1 MLTDSKVLALKP
13 PAKGQQEYPDA
24 KVTGL
29 RLRVGAGGT
38 KTWIFR
44 ARTSGRT
51 INKKLG
57 GYPGMDL
64 TEARTAALKLVA
76 AIARGGSAEAVE
88 RTFGAVAEHWIKK
101 VAKPKNDSWR
111 LQERRLEM
119 HVFPAWRDRKIVDI
133 RRADVRDLL
142 ERLEGAVLPNRVLSL
157 VKTIFRFALS
167 RDWIDVS
174 PAEGIRKPQVEQER
188 DRVLTMADMA
198 QIWNAAE
205 LLGYPF
211 GPYIRLLA
219 LTAQRR
225 TEVAGMR
232 WADLDLST
240 ATWTIPAADTKGE
253 RRHHV
258 PLSAVAVEIL
268 AALPRLGVF
277 VFTTDGRTHMTNYAK
292 LKAKLDAFITATGGA
307 VDAWRLHDLR
317 RSAATH
323 MVRLS
328 VREEVVGR
336 VLNHA
341 VKGVTARVYALH
353 TYAPEKRRALDLW
366 AEEIERATAVPAAQ
380 IAVTAEAANEPTTPN
395 GSRVERDVA
404 PFIRQVG

>member
-1 MLTDSKVLALKP
+1 MLTDSKVAAFKP
-13 PAKGQQEYPDA
+13 PAKGQQEHSDA

-38 KTWIFR
+38 KTGIFR
-44 ARTSGRT
+44 ARTGER
-51 INKKLG
+51 ILNKKLG
-57 GYPGMDL
+57 TYPGMDL
-64 TEARTAALKLVA
+64 TDARTAALKLVA

-111 LQERRLEM
+111 LQERRLEI
-119 HVFPAWRDRKIVDI
+119 HVLPAWRGRKIVDI

-142 ERLEGAVLPNRVLSL
+142 EGLEGAVLPNRVLTL
-157 VKTIFRFALS
+157 VTTIFRFALS

-174 PAEGIRKPQVEQER
+174 PAEGIRKPQAEQER

-198 QIWNAAE
+198 QIWKAAE
-205 LLGYPF
+205 FLGYPF
-211 GPYIRLLA
+211 GPYVRLLA

-225 TEVAGMR
+225 TEVAAMR
-232 WADLDLST
+232 WNDLDLDT
-240 ATWTIPAADTKGE
+240 AMWNIPAADTKGE
-253 RRHHV
+253 RRHFV
-258 PLSAVAVEIL
+258 PLSPTAVKIL
-268 AALPRLGVF
+268 RGLPRLGEH

-292 LKAKLDAFITATGGA
+292 LKLRLDGFVAAAGGTVAT
-307 VDAWRLHDLR
+307 WRLHDLR

-323 MVRLS
+323 MVRLG

-353 TYAPEKRRALDLW
+353 SYAPEKRHALVLW
-366 AEEIERATAVPAAQ
+366 AEELKRATNASSPGDAVAVMAA
-380 IAVTAEAANEPTTPN
+380 E
-395 GSRVERDVA
+395 
-404 PFIRQVG
+404 

>member
-1 MLTDSKVLALKP
+1 MLTDSKVAGFKP
-13 PAKGQQEYPDA
+13 PATGQQEHPDA

-44 ARTSGRT
+44 ARAGDRT

-57 GYPGMDL
+57 SYPGMDL
-64 TEARTAALKLVA
+64 ADARTAALKLVA
-76 AIARGGSAEAVE
+76 AIAKGGNGEAVE
-88 RTFGAVAEHWIKK
+88 RTFGAVAEHWIDK

-119 HVFPAWRDRKIVDI
+119 HVLPAWRDRKIVDI
-133 RRADVRDLL
+133 RRTDVRDLL
-142 ERLEGAVLPNRVLSL
+142 DGFEGAVLPNRVLAL
-157 VKTIFRFALS
+157 IKTIFRFALS
-167 RDWIDVS
+167 RDWIDAS
-174 PAEGIRKPQVEQER
+174 PAEGIRKPHVERER
-188 DRVLTMADMA
+188 DRVLTMGEIV
-198 QIWNAAE
+198 QIWEAAE

-225 TEVAGMR
+225 TEVAAMR
-232 WADLDLST
+232 WTDIDLD
-240 ATWTIPAADTKGE
+240 AAMWTIPAADTKGE
-253 RRHHV
+253 RRHFV
-258 PLSAVAVEIL
+258 PLSPAAVEIL
-268 AALPRLGVF
+268 TALPRLGVH

-292 LKAKLDAFITATGGA
+292 LKARLDAFIAATGGS
-307 VDAWRLHDLR
+307 VEAWRLHDLR

-323 MVRLS
+323 MVRLG

-353 TYAPEKRRALDLW
+353 TYGPEKRQALNLW
-366 AEEIERATAVPAAQ
+366 ADEVTLIKTGTAGLQLRAV
-380 IAVTAEAANEPTTPN
+380 
-395 GSRVERDVA
+395 S
-404 PFIRQVG
+404 

>member
-1 MLTDSKVLALKP
+1 MLTDSKVAAFKP
-13 PAKGQQEYPDA
+13 PAKGQQEHPDG

-44 ARTSGRT
+44 ARTGERT
-51 INKKLG
+51 LNKKLG
-57 GYPGMDL
+57 SYPGMDL
-64 TEARTAALKLVA
+64 TDARTAALKLVA

-119 HVFPAWRDRKIVDI
+119 HVLPAWRDRKIVDI

-142 ERLEGAVLPNRVLSL
+142 EGLEGAVLPNRVLTL
-157 VKTIFRFALS
+157 VKTVFRFALS

-198 QIWNAAE
+198 QIWKAAE

-232 WADLDLST
+232 WADLDLD
-240 ATWTIPAADTKGE
+240 AAMWIIPAADTKGE
-253 RRHHV
+253 RKHFV
-258 PLSAVAVEIL
+258 PLPASAVESL
-268 AALPRLGVF
+268 KALPRLGIY

-292 LKAKLDAFITATGGA
+292 LKARLDGFIAATGGK

-323 MVRLS
+323 MVRLG
-328 VREEVVGR
+328 VLEEVVGR

-353 TYAPEKRRALDLW
+353 TYGPEKRHALVAW
-366 AEEIERATAVPAAQ
+366 ADEIGRATNAPSVPIMPTAIAA
-380 IAVTAEAANEPTTPN
+380 E
-395 GSRVERDVA
+395 
-404 PFIRQVG
+404 

>member
-1 MLTDSKVLALKP
+1 MLTDSKVLAFKP
-13 PAKGQQEYPDA
+13 PAKGQQEHPDA

-44 ARTSGRT
+44 ARTGERT

-57 GYPGMDL
+57 SYPGMDL

-76 AIARGGSAEAVE
+76 AIARDGSAEAVE

-119 HVFPAWRDRKIVDI
+119 HVLPAWRDRKIVDI
-133 RRADVRDLL
+133 RRADVRELL
-142 ERLEGAVLPNRVLSL
+142 DRLEGAVLPNRVLTL

-188 DRVLTMADMA
+188 DRVLTMTDMA
-198 QIWNAAE
+198 QIWKAAE

-232 WADLDLST
+232 WNDLDLDS
-240 ATWTIPAADTKGE
+240 ATWTIPAADTKGD
-253 RRHHV
+253 RRHYV
-258 PLSAVAVEIL
+258 PLSGVAVEIL
-268 AALPRLGVF
+268 RALPRLGVH

-292 LKAKLDAFITATGGA
+292 LKAKLDAFIAATGGE
-307 VDAWRLHDLR
+307 VEAWRLHDLR

-323 MVRLS
+323 MVRLG

-341 VKGVTARVYALH
+341 AKGVTARVYALH
-353 TYAPEKRRALDLW
+353 TYGPEKRQALEAW
-366 AEEIERATAVPAAQ
+366 AEEIERATIACSAEAPAAL
-380 IAVTAEAANEPTTPN
+380 IAAE
-395 GSRVERDVA
+395 
-404 PFIRQVG
+404 

>member
-1 MLTDSKVLALKP
+1 
-13 PAKGQQEYPDA
+13 
-24 KVTGL
+24 
-29 RLRVGAGGT
+29 
-38 KTWIFR
+38 
-44 ARTSGRT
+44 
-51 INKKLG
+51 
-57 GYPGMDL
+57 MDL

-119 HVFPAWRDRKIVDI
+119 HVFPVWRDRKIVDI
-133 RRADVRDLL
+133 RRTDVRELL
-142 ERLEGAVLPNRVLSL
+142 DRLEGAVLPNRVLTL

-188 DRVLTMADMA
+188 DRVLTTTDMA
-198 QIWNAAE
+198 QIWKAAE

-232 WADLDLST
+232 WNDLDLDA
-240 ATWTIPAADTKGE
+240 ATWTIPAADTKGD
-253 RRHHV
+253 RRHYV
-258 PLSAVAVEIL
+258 PLSGAAVEIL
-268 AALPRLGVF
+268 RALPCLGVH

-292 LKAKLDAFITATGGA
+292 LKGRLDAFIAAAGGA
-307 VDAWRLHDLR
+307 VDPWRLHDLR

-323 MVRLS
+323 MVRLG
-328 VREEVVGR
+328 VREEVVAR

-341 VKGVTARVYALH
+341 ARGVTAKVYALH
-353 TYAPEKRRALDLW
+353 TYGQEKREALDLW
-366 AEEIERATAVPAAQ
+366 AEEIERTVSGSTAPAVLAA
-380 IAVTAEAANEPTTPN
+380 IAAE
-395 GSRVERDVA
+395 
-404 PFIRQVG
+404 

>member
-1 MLTDSKVLALKP
+1 MLTDSKVAAFKL
-13 PAKGQQEYPDA
+13 PAKGQQEHPDG
-24 KVTGL
+24 KVIGL

-44 ARTSGRT
+44 ARTGERT

-57 GYPGMDL
+57 SYPGMDL

-76 AIARGGSAEAVE
+76 AIARDGSAEAVE
-88 RTFGAVAEHWIKK
+88 RTFGAIAEHWIKK

-119 HVFPAWRDRKIVDI
+119 HVLPAWRDRKIVDI

-142 ERLEGAVLPNRVLSL
+142 ERLEGAVLPNRVLTL

-188 DRVLTMADMA
+188 DRVLSMADVA
-198 QIWNAAE
+198 QIWRAAE

-211 GPYIRLLA
+211 GPYIHLLA

-232 WADLDLST
+232 WADLDLAS
-240 ATWTIPAADTKGE
+240 ATWMIPAADTKGE
-253 RRHHV
+253 RRHLV
-258 PLSAVAVEIL
+258 PLALAAVEIL
-268 AALPRLGVF
+268 EALPRLGAH

-292 LKAKLDAFITATGGA
+292 LKARLDAYIAATGGA
-307 VDAWRLHDLR
+307 VEAWRLHDLR

-323 MVRLS
+323 MVRLG

-341 VKGVTARVYALH
+341 AKGVTARVYALH
-353 TYAPEKRRALDLW
+353 TYGPEKRHALDSW
-366 AEEIERATAVPAAQ
+366 AKEIERTTNATSRPIMPTAIAA
-380 IAVTAEAANEPTTPN
+380 E
-395 GSRVERDVA
+395 
-404 PFIRQVG
+404 

>member
-13 PAKGQQEYPDA
+13 PAKGQQEHPDA

-44 ARTSGRT
+44 ARTGGRT

-57 GYPGMDL
+57 SYPGMDL

-188 DRVLTMADMA
+188 DRVLVMSEVA
-198 QIWNAAE
+198 QIWKAAE

-225 TEVAGMR
+225 TEVAAMR
-232 WADLDLST
+232 WNDLDLD
-240 ATWTIPAADTKGE
+240 AAMWIIPAADTKGE
-253 RRHHV
+253 RRHYV
-258 PLSAVAVEIL
+258 PLPAAAVEIL
-268 AALPRLGVF
+268 AVLPRMGVF

-292 LKAKLDAFITATGGA
+292 LKARLDALIRATGGA
-307 VDAWRLHDLR
+307 VAAWRLHDLR

-323 MVRLS
+323 MVRLGI
-328 VREEVVGR
+328 REEVVGR

-341 VKGVTARVYALH
+341 SKGVTAKVYTLH
-353 TYAPEKRRALDLW
+353 TYGPEKRQALDAW
-366 AEEIERATAVPAAQ
+366 AEEIERVVSASSAHAMVAA
-380 IAVTAEAANEPTTPN
+380 IAAE
-395 GSRVERDVA
+395 
-404 PFIRQVG
+404 

>member
-1 MLTDSKVLALKP
+1 MLTDFKVAGFKP

-44 ARTSGRT
+44 ARTGER
-51 INKKLG
+51 ILNKKLG
-57 GYPGMDL
+57 TYPGMDL
-64 TEARTAALKLVA
+64 TDARTAALKLVA
-76 AIARGGSAEAVE
+76 AIAKGGSAEAVE

-119 HVFPAWRDRKIVDI
+119 HVLPAWRERKIADI

-142 ERLEGAVLPNRVLSL
+142 EGLEGAVLPNRVLTL
-157 VKTIFRFALS
+157 VKTVFRFALN
-167 RDWIDVS
+167 REWIDAS
-174 PAEGIRKPQVEQER
+174 PAEGIRKPQAELER
-188 DRVLTMADMA
+188 DRVLTMAE
-198 QIWNAAE
+198 IVWVWRAAE

-211 GPYIRLLA
+211 GPYIRLLT

-232 WADLDLST
+232 WADVDLEGAS
-240 ATWTIPAADTKGE
+240 WIIPAADTKGQ
-253 RRHHV
+253 RLHFV
-258 PLSAVAVEIL
+258 PLSPLGVEIL
-268 AALPRLGVF
+268 NTLPRLGDH

-292 LKAKLDAFITATGGA
+292 LKTRLDAFVAATGGTVA
-307 VDAWRLHDLR
+307 PWRLHDLR
-317 RSAATH
+317 RSASTH
-323 MVRLS
+323 MVRLG
-328 VREEVVGR
+328 VPELVVGR

-341 VKGVTARVYALH
+341 VKGITARVYALH
-353 TYAPEKRRALDLW
+353 AYGPEKRLALDTW
-366 AEEIERATAVPAAQ
+366 ADEIERGTHATSSA
-380 IAVTAEAANEPTTPN
+380 IEPTAIAA
-395 GSRVERDVA
+395 E
-404 PFIRQVG
+404 

>member
-1 MLTDSKVLALKP
+1 MLSDSKVLAFKP
-13 PAKGQQEYPDA
+13 PAKGQQEHPDA

-44 ARTSGRT
+44 ARTGGRT

-57 GYPGMDL
+57 SYPGMDL

-119 HVFPAWRDRKIVDI
+119 HVFPVWRDRKIVDI
-133 RRADVRDLL
+133 RRTDVRELL
-142 ERLEGAVLPNRVLSL
+142 DRLEGAVLPNRVLTL

-188 DRVLTMADMA
+188 DRVLTTTDMA
-198 QIWNAAE
+198 QIWKAAE

-232 WADLDLST
+232 WNDLDLDA
-240 ATWTIPAADTKGE
+240 ATWTIPAADTKGD
-253 RRHHV
+253 RRHYV
-258 PLSAVAVEIL
+258 PLSGAAVEIL
-268 AALPRLGVF
+268 RALPCLGVH

-292 LKAKLDAFITATGGA
+292 LKGRLDAFIAAAGGA
-307 VDAWRLHDLR
+307 VDPWRLHDLR

-323 MVRLS
+323 MVRLG
-328 VREEVVGR
+328 VREEVVAR

-341 VKGVTARVYALH
+341 ARGVTAKVYALH
-353 TYAPEKRRALDLW
+353 TYGQEKREALDLW
-366 AEEIERATAVPAAQ
+366 AEEIERTVSGSTAPAVLAA
-380 IAVTAEAANEPTTPN
+380 IAAE
-395 GSRVERDVA
+395 
-404 PFIRQVG
+404 

>member
-1 MLTDSKVLALKP
+1 MLSDSKVLAFKP

-44 ARTSGRT
+44 ARTGGRT

-57 GYPGMDL
+57 SYPGMDL
-64 TEARTAALKLVA
+64 TQARTAALKLVA

-88 RTFGAVAEHWIKK
+88 RTFGAVAGHWIKV
-101 VAKPKNDSWR
+101 VAKPKTDSWR

-188 DRVLTMADMA
+188 DRVLTMSDVA
-198 QIWNAAE
+198 QIWKAAE

-211 GPYIRLLA
+211 GPYIRLLV

-232 WADLDLST
+232 WADLDLDAT
-240 ATWTIPAADTKGE
+240 TWTIPAADTKGD
-253 RRHHV
+253 RRHYV
-258 PLSAVAVEIL
+258 PLSTVAVEIL
-268 AALPRLGVF
+268 AALPRLGVH
-277 VFTTDGRTHMTNYAK
+277 VFTTDGRTHMTNYSK
-292 LKAKLDAFITATGGA
+292 LKAKLDGFITATGGA

-323 MVRLS
+323 MVRLG

-341 VKGVTARVYALH
+341 AKGVTARVYALH
-353 TYAPEKRRALDLW
+353 TYGPEKRQALDAW
-366 AEEIERATAVPAAQ
+366 GDEIERVVRAIAPTSEVAIAA
-380 IAVTAEAANEPTTPN
+380 E
-395 GSRVERDVA
+395 
-404 PFIRQVG
+404 

>member
-1 MLTDSKVLALKP
+1 MLTDSKVLAVKP
-13 PAKGQQEYPDA
+13 PAKGQQEHPDA

-44 ARTSGRT
+44 ARTGERT

-57 GYPGMDL
+57 SYPGMDL

-76 AIARGGSAEAVE
+76 AIARDGSAEAVE

-119 HVFPAWRDRKIVDI
+119 HVLPAWRDRKIVDI
-133 RRADVRDLL
+133 RRADVRELL
-142 ERLEGAVLPNRVLSL
+142 DRLEGAVLPNRVLTL

-188 DRVLTMADMA
+188 DRVLTMTDMA
-198 QIWNAAE
+198 QIWKAAE

-232 WADLDLST
+232 WNDLDLDA
-240 ATWTIPAADTKGE
+240 ATWTIPAADTKGD
-253 RRHHV
+253 RRHYV

-268 AALPRLGVF
+268 RALPRLGVH
-277 VFTTDGRTHMTNYAK
+277 VFTTDGRSHMTNYAK
-292 LKAKLDAFITATGGA
+292 LKARLDAFVAATGGA
-307 VDAWRLHDLR
+307 VEAWRLHDLR

-323 MVRLS
+323 MVRLG

-341 VKGVTARVYALH
+341 ARGVTARVYALH
-353 TYAPEKRRALDLW
+353 TYGPEKRQAFEAW
-366 AEEIERATAVPAAQ
+366 AEEIERATIACSAEAPAAL
-380 IAVTAEAANEPTTPN
+380 IAAE
-395 GSRVERDVA
+395 
-404 PFIRQVG
+404 

>member
-1 MLTDSKVLALKP
+1 MLSDSKVLAFKP

-44 ARTSGRT
+44 ARTGGRT

-57 GYPGMDL
+57 SYPGMDL

-142 ERLEGAVLPNRVLSL
+142 DRLEGAVLPNRVLSL

-174 PAEGIRKPQVEQER
+174 PAEGIRKPHVEQER
-188 DRVLTMADMA
+188 DRVLSMADMA
-198 QIWNAAE
+198 QIWKAAE

-225 TEVAGMR
+225 TEVAGMP
-232 WADLDLST
+232 WADLDFDA
-240 ATWTIPAADTKGE
+240 ATWTIPAADTKGD

-268 AALPRLGVF
+268 AALPRLGVH

-292 LKAKLDAFITATGGA
+292 LKARLDGFIAATGGA

-323 MVRLS
+323 MVRLG

-341 VKGVTARVYALH
+341 AKGVTARVYALH
-353 TYAPEKRRALDLW
+353 TYGPEKRQALDAW
-366 AEEIERATAVPAAQ
+366 AEEVERATNAASAVLVPAA
-380 IAVTAEAANEPTTPN
+380 IAAE
-395 GSRVERDVA
+395 
-404 PFIRQVG
+404 